1 MKKYFFI
8 FILFS
13 LPSVIFAQFTDDFSD
28 GDFTNNPIWTSDI
41 TRFEIDNLKKLHL
54 NDTISN
60 TSYLTTESK
69 AIINGVWEFEIKM
82 DFSPSTSNYSKVYL
96 ISDNAD
102 ISGSLNGI
110 YVRIGGES
118 GVIDDVSLYVQ
129 NGNTNTKII
138 DGTDGIAGV
147 DPDFKVKVTRD
158 SIGNWELF
166 VDTSSQFILQGTA
179 FENSITASNYFG
191 IYCKYT
197 ATRSDLFWFDNF
209 NVSGTYDTTTPP
221 TINENDI
228 VINEIFCDPTPSIG
242 LPELEYI
249 ELYNRTN
256 KPINLTD
263 WTIVIGTTEKQFPV
277 SAIEPN
283 SFVILIKETEI
294 DSFPSHISSIGFS
307 SISLTNGGA
316 NLILKDKN
324 RKVINGIS
332 YTDKWYNN
340 DNKNEGGWSIEQ
352 VNPNLFCEGYNN
364 WRASVGNIGGTPGTQ
379 NSVFGTPVF
388 IEEFRITKAYIID
401 SNTVKIHFNKRVDSL
416 QLADSSFFEI
426 NGNIPIKST
435 AIAPF
440 FNSVSLSF
448 GFIFLENS
456 TYTIDAYNLMDCS
469 ENLLSNTISFGISD
483 SALKN
488 DIIINE
494 ILFNPKDD
502 GVDYIE
508 IYNNSNSF
516 FDLSKLRI
524 ANFFEF
530 GGALSPEN
538 SKVITAETHLFAPNT
553 YLVLTTDSAKVKA
566 QYKTETPYAFIE
578 VESMP
583 TLSNEEGTICIVHQ
597 SLNQI
602 INAFTYYEDMHFSL
616 LETKD
621 GVSLERLDKNAET
634 QNTSN
639 WHSAASTV
647 GFGTPTYKNSQE
659 FIMQS
664 IGEMNID
671 PKSFRPNNDG
681 DKDFCSINWNFSKT
695 NLMATIKIFD
705 TEGREVK
712 NLMNNKMI
720 GNEGSEIW
728 DGTSAE
734 GLRLNTGMY
743 IVFMQVFSEDGTVES
758 YKKVVVLHY

>member
-82 DFSPSTSNYSKVYL
+82 DFSPSISNYSKVYL

>member
-8 FILFS
+8 FILFG